1 MRFNFE
7 SIISSSMLIK
17 HAWVFNLII
26 LSSALYIIVNSGIV
40 AFFEHRLEPEISFK
54 EQEIS
59 KAGQDRDFEV
69 IPLNV
74 YDVVVERN
82 IFGGSARPPL
92 IEPQK
97 PVEKEFNPDEIPL
110 AQRLRLVLR
119 GTVVSENRELSRAIV
134 YDESNRMEE
143 IYREG
148 SRIRNVELLRI
159 LRNQV
164 IIDTGEREERLV
176 MEMTQETGGM
186 LDNQPTFTTPDRS
199 APILVDKEM
208 LESSLENLS
217 DLMSE
222 ASISTYTGDDG
233 TSGLQLSSFSEESIF
248 ANLGFQEND
257 ILVGVNDDPLRSPDQ
272 FFSLY
277 QQLRNESDISLEIIR
292 NGKREKLKYSIE

>member
-7 SIISSSMLIK
+7 SVISSSLLIK
-17 HAWVFNLII
+17 HAWVFNLIF
-26 LSSALYIIVNSGIV
+26 LSLVLYIIVSSGV
-40 AFFEHRLEPEISFK
+40 AAFIEHRLEPAVSVRER
-54 EQEIS
+54 EVVQTVR
-59 KAGQDRDFEV
+59 DRDFEV

-74 YDVVVERN
+74 YDVVIERN
-82 IFGGSARPPL
+82 IFGGPARPPL
-92 IEPQK
+92 VEPQK

-119 GTVVSENRELSRAIV
+119 GTVVSENRELSRAVI
-134 YDESNRMEE
+134 YDEGTRLEE
-143 IYREG
+143 IFMEG
-148 SRIRNVELLRI
+148 SRIRNIELLRI

-176 MEMTQETGGM
+176 MEMTQETGAM
-186 LDNQPTFTTPDRS
+186 LDGQPALPARDRS
-199 APILVDKEM
+199 ASISVDKEM

-217 DLMSE
+217 DIMRD

-233 TSGLQLSSFSEESIF
+233 TSGLQFSSFSEESIF

-257 ILVGVNDDPLRSPDQ
+257 ILVGVNDDTLSSPDQ

-277 QQLRNESDISLEIIR
+277 QRLRNESDISLEIIR
-292 NGKREKLKYSIE
+292 NGKRETLKYSIE